1 MTPAFVFDA
10 LRKRART
17 FRNAKRGNVV
27 LTFALAT
34 IPMVGFVGA
43 AVDYS
48 RGNSAKAAMQQAID
62 ATGLILS
69 KDASTML
76 QSALNSKAQALFTT
90 LINRPEIT
98 NIVITPVLS
107 NPTEGTFLLDVSA
120 TGKVATTFMKVLQKD
135 HLDLSVDTQIKWGMK

>member
-1 MTPAFVFDA
+1 MTPTFVFDT
-10 LRKRART
+10 LRWHLRR
-17 FRNAKRGNVV
+17 FRNAKAGNVI

-34 IPMVGFVGA
+34 VPLVGLVGA

-76 QSALNSKAQALFTT
+76 QTALNDKAQAVFTT
-90 LINRPEIT
+90 LINRPEIM
-98 NIVITPVLS
+98 NIVVTPVLT
-107 NPTEGTFLLDVSA
+107 NP
-120 TGKVATTFMKVLQKD
+120 
-135 HLDLSVDTQIKWGMK
+135 

>member
-1 MTPAFVFDA
+1 
-10 LRKRART
+10 
-17 FRNAKRGNVV
+17 
-27 LTFALAT
+27 
-34 IPMVGFVGA
+34 MVGFVGA

-76 QSALNSKAQALFTT
+76 EAALNSKAQALFTT

-98 NIVITPVLS
+98 NIVVTPVLS
-107 NPTEGTFLLDVSA
+107 NPTEGTFVLDISA
-120 TGKVATTFMKVLQKD
+120 TGKVSTTFMNR
-135 HLDLSVDTQIKWGMK
+135 SEERE